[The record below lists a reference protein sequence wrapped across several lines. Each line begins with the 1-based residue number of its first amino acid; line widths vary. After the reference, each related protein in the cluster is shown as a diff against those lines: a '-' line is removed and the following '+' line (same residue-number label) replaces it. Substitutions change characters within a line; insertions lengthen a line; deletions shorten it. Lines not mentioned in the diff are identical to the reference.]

1 MPGVWPG
8 TARKPYPAT
17 PPPFLRLFHD
27 THLAFSF
34 RTRGRFVAIGFYY
47 GCAWCL
53 ATRGL
58 REWLG
63 LLEAVPQT
71 TDHLGYTLQNMPK
84 HARLLAKAIHTSG
97 GNHPIVPVRSASF
110 QPQSHL
116 GRQAHLSHRRG
127 FTHVCHSSFVGSP
140 AVVSTVIAWREGTKV
155 KESVDGP
162 PGGGGSGS
170 KATP

>member
-1 MPGVWPG
+1 MPWVLPG
-8 TARKPYPAT
+8 TASSPYLTT
-17 PPPFLRLFHD
+17 PTTFLLFLD
-27 THLAFSF
+27 RTYLAFSF
-34 RTRGRFVAIGFYY
+34 RTRGGFVAIGFYY

-97 GNHPIVPVRSASF
+97 GKHPIVPVRSASF

-116 GRQAHLSHRRG
+116 VLQRA
-127 FTHVCHSSFVGSP
+127 F
-140 AVVSTVIAWREGTKV
+140 EM
-155 KESVDGP
+155 
-162 PGGGGSGS
+162 
-170 KATP
+170 